1 MYIIYPSHE
10 RGIVRSAL
18 LHMKNRVYAS
28 RPASVISVLLL
39 ISMLLLMQPRPAD
52 AATLTRQV
60 VKRLC
65 DRQSILGSRLARA
78 LIDPA
83 LCAEIPPP
91 AKPTLTFTTDPT
103 SITQGGSSMLT
114 WDSTN
119 ATSCTASG
127 GWSGSKALSGSQS
140 VAPNATT
147 TYTLT
152 CTGAGGS
159 VTESASVNV
168 TTTPTPVPTIT
179 FTADPASIL
188 PNGTSTLAWS
198 TSNVTFCVASD
209 AWSGTKATSGT
220 QDVTPSATSTY
231 ALSCGG
237 ESGTTTA
244 SVTVN
249 VGAHPLPTVILT
261 ASPTSVTPGAGS
273 ATSTLTWSST
283 NATSC
288 TAFGGWSGPKGLSG
302 TEIVTPSATTT
313 YQLDCT
319 GPGGVGGDNA
329 IVDFV
334 PSPTPSVDYLL
345 ISEVHYDPDGAR
357 GADANEWIE
366 FYNPTDSIIDLSN
379 WWIADVGGND
389 KFPDGTTIAAGGFL
403 VLTSASTTSGL
414 WNNTPMISIE
424 GLLGNGLGNTGDV
437 LSLLNANGATTTVDA
452 LSWGSNVSVFTL
464 PDVDDGHS
472 LVRLNLNADTDTAAD
487 WSDDATPAPR

>member
-1 MYIIYPSHE
+1 
-10 RGIVRSAL
+10 
-18 LHMKNRVYAS
+18 MKNRVYAS
-28 RPASVISVLLL
+28 RSASVISVLLL
-39 ISMLLLMQPRPAD
+39 ISMLLLMQPQRAD
-52 AATLTRQV
+52 AARLTGQV

-83 LCAEIPPP
+83 LCAEIPSP
-91 AKPTLTFTTDPT
+91 AKPTLTFTADPT

-114 WDSTN
+114 WGSTN

-140 VAPNATT
+140 VSPNATT

-168 TTTPTPVPTIT
+168 TTPTPVPTIT

-231 ALSCGG
+231 TLSCGG

-261 ASPTSVTPGAGS
+261 ASPTSVTPGEGS
-273 ATSTLTWSST
+273 ATSTLTWSSS
-283 NATSC
+283 NASAC
-288 TAFGGWSGPKGLSG
+288 EASSGWSGVRGLSG
-302 TEIVTPSATTT
+302 TEIVQPGATTT
-313 YQLDCT
+313 YTLLCGNGT
-319 GPGGVGGDNA
+319 ASTTENVT
-329 IVDFV
+329 VDFV
-334 PSPTPSVDYLL
+334 PAPTPSVDHLL
-345 ISEVHYDPDGAR
+345 ISEVHYDPDVAH

-379 WWIADVGGND
+379 WWIADAGGND

-414 WNNTPMISIE
+414 WDNTPMISIE

-452 LSWGSNVSVFTL
+452 LSWGSNVSIFTL

-487 WSDDATPAPR
+487 WSDDATPAPGQAN